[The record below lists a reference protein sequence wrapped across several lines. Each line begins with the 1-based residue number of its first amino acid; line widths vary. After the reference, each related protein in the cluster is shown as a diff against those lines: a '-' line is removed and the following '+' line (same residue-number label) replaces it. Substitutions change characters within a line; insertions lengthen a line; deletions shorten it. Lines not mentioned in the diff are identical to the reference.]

1 MSILTQTKPNVT
13 PTTSVPKLSA
23 IWICTA
29 KDPHLQKTVE
39 QYVETLSSLP
49 YHCELIVVG
58 NGGAH
63 RVAAKLNETLRA
75 AEIPTRIVLLRRI
88 SDESL
93 TIHAGLRA
101 SRGEFIALLPEYL
114 QTDPNDVSR
123 LLEDLENGSE
133 YVASWRSPRVD
144 SRWSAFKST
153 VFNRIT
159 QCLTGVKLHDINSS
173 LRVMKREVAESVP
186 IYGDLARFLP
196 ILAAMQ
202 GYRISEVKTQHLEER
217 IGRGDYRLRV
227 YIRRILDLLTLF
239 FLLDFTRKPLRF
251 FGLPGSFTLM
261 LGTVT
266 LVTVTIQK
274 LMGTGLS
281 DRPALVF
288 GAILVVLGIQLF
300 SLGLL
305 GELIIFTHGRKMRD
319 NHVETIL

>member
-1 MSILTQTKPNVT
+1 
-13 PTTSVPKLSA
+13 
-23 IWICTA
+23 
-29 KDPHLQKTVE
+29 
-39 QYVETLSSLP
+39 
-49 YHCELIVVG
+49 
-58 NGGAH
+58 
-63 RVAAKLNETLRA
+63 
-75 AEIPTRIVLLRRI
+75 
-88 SDESL
+88 
-93 TIHAGLRA
+93 
-101 SRGEFIALLPEYL
+101 
-114 QTDPNDVSR
+114 
-123 LLEDLENGSE
+123 
-133 YVASWRSPRVD
+133 
-144 SRWSAFKST
+144 
-153 VFNRIT
+153 
-159 QCLTGVKLHDINSS
+159 
-173 LRVMKREVAESVP
+173 MKREVAESVP

-217 IGRGDYRLRV
+217 TGRGDYRLRV

-274 LMGTGLS
+274 LMGTGLA